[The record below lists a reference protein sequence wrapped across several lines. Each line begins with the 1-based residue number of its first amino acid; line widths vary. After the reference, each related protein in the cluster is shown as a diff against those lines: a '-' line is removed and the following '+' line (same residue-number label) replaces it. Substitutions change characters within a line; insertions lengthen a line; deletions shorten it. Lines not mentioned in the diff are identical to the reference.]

1 VITESA
7 QNTQAV
13 APSKSADSIARKTLD
28 SMRERNRM
36 AIRLSPEFR
45 AYKEAIEARDGWK
58 IELAA
63 LEAKGQDDEDVDT
76 ARKNIER
83 WDKKARAIA
92 AASGKNLEA
101 AL

>member
-1 VITESA
+1 VLRESA

-13 APSKSADSIARKTLD
+13 APSKSTDSIARKTLD

-45 AYKEAIEARDGWK
+45 AYKEAIDARDGWK
-58 IELAA
+58 IELDA
-63 LEAKGQDDEDVDT
+63 LEAKGRDDEDVDT

-83 WDKKARAIA
+83 WDKKARTIA
-92 AASGKNLEA
+92 AASGKNLEG